1 MKTKTLLLLSLLLG
15 FSMTQLSAQTL
26 PKGAVLGIHT
36 FTLNLNPDATMNQ
49 VLDFFMNKYIPAFE
63 KNFPGTKVYLLSGDR
78 GDNKYKVALMTVFE
92 SVQVRDKY
100 YPAPDKSSPEA
111 DAATAKVQASLGE
124 MSNLFVDYSTVYTDW
139 VIK

>member
-1 MKTKTLLLLSLLLG
+1 MKTKTLLLLCLLLG
-15 FSMTQLSAQTL
+15 FSVTQLSAQPL

-49 VLDFFMNKYIPAFE
+49 VLDFMINKYIPEFE
-63 KNFPGTKVYLLSGDR
+63 KNYPGTKVYLLSGDR
-78 GDNKYKVALMTVFE
+78 GENKYKVALMTVFE

-111 DAATAKVQASLGE
+111 DAANAKLQASLGD

-139 VIK
+139 IIK